1 MSHWKKKTNRQKKKL
16 TPGLT
21 TVVDVLGIFWIESF
35 SFFFKNYPT
44 PPLSFLLTV
53 PTSLVQ
59 ITFSPQPS
67 SAAKIKDDG
76 YNFHHENTEHS
87 RAKIKPALKA

>member
-1 MSHWKKKTNRQKKKL
+1 MSRWKKKKTDKKKL

-35 SFFFKNYPT
+35 FFFNYPT

-76 YNFHHENTEHS
+76 YNFTMKTLS
-87 RAKIKPALKA
+87 TRVPKSSLL

>member
-1 MSHWKKKTNRQKKKL
+1 MSHWKKKKNRQKKL
-16 TPGLT
+16 TLGLT
-21 TVVDVLGIFWIESF
+21 IVVDVLEIFWIESF
-35 SFFFKNYPT
+35 FFNYPT

-76 YNFHHENTEHS
+76 YNFTMKTLS
-87 RAKIKPALKA
+87 TRVPKSSLL

>member
-1 MSHWKKKTNRQKKKL
+1 MSRWKKKKTDKKKL

-35 SFFFKNYPT
+35 FFFFYNYPT
-44 PPLSFLLTV
+44 PPLSFHLTV

-59 ITFSPQPS
+59 IIFSPQPS